1 MPESNSNIN
10 DEVNVQH
17 QFISTQQRPAV
28 LQKFR
33 TVSYRVPL
41 SSALYR
47 TVPYRVI
54 IFVYRTVPL
63 PPEVYSIPSR
73 EIPSR

>member
-1 MPESNSNIN
+1 MNGIRYRAMIN
-10 DEVNVQH
+10 
-17 QFISTQQRPAV
+17 QFLFLKMNDIDADDICFQQDGATCQRPAV

-47 TVPYRVI
+47 TV
-54 IFVYRTVPL
+54 L
-63 PPEVYSIPSR
+63 
-73 EIPSR
+73 